1 MRVLSIALSLL
12 LVPAAAHALQP
23 EVLWRDEFPDCPGS
37 GFVHLAPVQNEE
49 DTALL
54 VVRTPKRWSLY
65 EVKGSKVSHLGD
77 ADLATPRSTEV
88 TGARYYPD
96 RNELLVTAVIEE
108 EGEGPSGGVLA
119 VRIGRDGVNVRRFPG
134 AYVHAIPRPDGTILA
149 LLHEGHEYVE
159 DEGVHRHR
167 LTLVRLHPD
176 GRAERLVTFDV
187 PSTLP
192 PSALLTPGTLRI
204 EPLSDD
210 DYLITGSGLVSMVEL
225 RRTASGWETGY
236 YGPPNYGAKVTYYL
250 EESTVLDPG
259 KRLVL
264 VRQSNVNNPLEG
276 YWAICELAP
285 ESGLGGPVLKEVR
298 RVNLGTGNLRLLQS
312 GIKLEVCGSTYY
324 VVPAAD
330 ASSTKLL
337 VLGPDTV
344 QVWEVPGFREL
355 AVTPR
360 LYGVRVSEM
369 RTGGCAIEVCTFK
382 PSRGEEWLT
391 PLFGGTEE
399 GGERGEHRENQGG
412 RITIVPI
419 PPVIPPGRPRRA

>member
-1 MRVLSIALSLL
+1 LRTLPIVLSLL

-23 EVLWRDEFPDCPGS
+23 EILWKREFPDCPDS
-37 GFVHLAPVQNEE
+37 GFVHLVPVQNEE

-77 ADLATPRSTEV
+77 ADLATSRSTEV
-88 TGARYYPD
+88 TGAMYYPD
-96 RNELLVTAVIEE
+96 RDELLIAAVVEE
-108 EGEGPSGGVLA
+108 EGEGPGGGVLA
-119 VRIGRDGVNVRRFPG
+119 VRVGRDGIDVRKFEG
-134 AYVHAIPRPDGTILA
+134 AYVHAIPRPDGTIVA
-149 LLHEGHEYVE
+149 LLHEGHEYLE
-159 DEGVHRHR
+159 DEGVHRHD
-167 LTLVRLHPD
+167 LALVRLHPD
-176 GRAERLVTFDV
+176 GRAERLATFDV
-187 PSTLP
+187 LSTLP
-192 PSALLTPGTLRI
+192 PSALLIPGTLRI
-204 EPLSDD
+204 EPLGDD
-210 DYLITGSGLVSMVEL
+210 DYLITGSDLVSMVEL

-250 EESTVLDPG
+250 EESTVLDPR

-264 VRQSNVNNPLEG
+264 VRQSNVDEPFEG
-276 YWAICELAP
+276 HWAICELVP

-298 RVNLGTGNLRLLQS
+298 RVNLGSGDLRLLQS
-312 GIKLEVCGSTYY
+312 GVKLEVGGSTYY

-360 LYGVRVSEM
+360 LYGVRVSE
-369 RTGGCAIEVCTFK
+369 RETGGCTVEVCAFK

-391 PLFGGTEE
+391 PLFGGTGE
-399 GGERGEHRENQGG
+399 GEREKHRENEGG
-412 RITIVPI
+412 KVVVVPVF
-419 PPVIPPGRPRRA
+419 PVIPPGRPRRA